1 MNEITAIV
9 IIGSITIIGIVVIA
23 VTKMIL
29 DYRRNKLL

>member
-29 DYRRNKLL
+29 DYRRNK

>member
-9 IIGSITIIGIVVIA
+9 IIGSITIIGIVIVA

-29 DYRRNKLL
+29 DHRKANN